1 MKYRT
6 KVAVVKSGRT
16 YGPGSILPDDISKAD
31 MEFLKRKGFLEPV
44 DNGGADYV
52 LQEDDVLQEDAEE
65 EQEEFNITDPERLK
79 SPEEIRKMKSK
90 KIVAAYAKRIGFP
103 LEEGYEGRSLK
114 ELQNDLINFQD
125 EQMAGEGENGQE

>member
-31 MEFLKRKGFLEPV
+31 MEFLKRKGFLEPI
-44 DNGGADYV
+44 DNAGVDYV
-52 LQEDDVLQEDAEE
+52 LQEDADDAEE
-65 EQEEFNITDPERLK
+65 EQEEFDIADPERLK

-90 KIVAAYAKRIGFP
+90 KMVAAYAKRIGF
-103 LEEGYEGRSLK
+103 LLGEDYEGRSLK
-114 ELQNDLINFQD
+114 DLQNDLINFQD
-125 EQMAGEGENGQE
+125 EQMAGEGENGTGRE

>member
-44 DNGGADYV
+44 DNAE
-52 LQEDDVLQEDAEE
+52 EDDVLQEDAEE
-65 EQEEFNITDPERLK
+65 EQEEFDIADPERLK

-90 KIVAAYAKRIGFP
+90 KMVAAYAKRIGF
-103 LEEGYEGRSLK
+103 LLGEDYERRSLK
-114 ELQNDLINFQD
+114 DLQNDLINFQD
-125 EQMAGEGENGQE
+125 EQMAGEGENGTGQE